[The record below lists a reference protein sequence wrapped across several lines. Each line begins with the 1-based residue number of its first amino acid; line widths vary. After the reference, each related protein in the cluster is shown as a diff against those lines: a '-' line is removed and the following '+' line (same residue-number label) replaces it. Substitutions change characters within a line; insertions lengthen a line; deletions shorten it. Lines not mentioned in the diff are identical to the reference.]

1 MKSES
6 KRQSIKSF
14 TVYLAS
20 ASPRRQDLLR
30 QAGIA
35 HQVIVPSIDEVV
47 QSGETAEDFVM
58 RVAREKAQFVLALV
72 AQQGKPAA
80 PVLGAD
86 TCIVLEGEIFG
97 KPADREQGIH
107 MLSRLAGRSHE
118 VLTGVALLSEGKLL
132 QELSRSRVVFG
143 VMSASEIEDYW
154 DSGEPADKAGAYA
167 IQGSA
172 AAFIERIEGSYTGIV
187 GLPLFEVTN
196 MIKKFG
202 ALS

>member
-47 QSGETAEDFVM
+47 QSGETAEEFVM
-58 RVAREKAQFVLALV
+58 RVAREKAQFVLALI

-86 TCIVLEGEIFG
+86 TCIALEGEIFG

-143 VMSASEIEDYW
+143 AISASEIEDYW